1 MATNQ
6 AIEGADRLAVVVT
19 YPASPVSGNMCRFGS
34 LCGIAMTDENTD
46 GTTEVDFSRDRAWN
60 LSVTATGG
68 AIAKGDKL
76 YFHDASGINNVAA
89 NGYFCGIALEAIA
102 SGTATIKVKLE
113 GPGEVGSGSLKVAKV
128 ALTGGAANAFAFA
141 WQNPEASAIAVTKV
155 LLDITT
161 AGGTATAVLD
171 IGTGATA
178 TTHSD
183 NLIDGIDAN
192 ATGLSDNITE
202 KGSNGKSRQRMD
214 ENGGTTDYLTGQILT
229 EAATALVGNVYIH
242 YEVL

>member
-1 MATNQ
+1 MINEVFKGDVMPCT
-6 AIEGADRLAVVVT
+6 VT
-19 YPASPVSGNMCRFGS
+19 YPTSPSAGDMCRVGS
-34 LCGIAMTDENTD
+34 ICGIAAEDEDSVT
-46 GTTEVDFSRDRAWN
+46 GKTPVDFTTGKKFD
-60 LSVTATGG
+60 LSVTASS
-68 AIAKGDKL
+68 AISVGDKL
-76 YFHDASGINNVAA
+76 YFHDASGINNTAA
-89 NGYFCGIALEAIA
+89 SGTLCGIAMEALA
-102 SGTATIKVKLE
+102 TGTATIEVKLA
-113 GPGEVGSGSLKVAKV
+113 GPGETGEGTLKVAKV
-128 ALTGGAANAFAFA
+128 ALTAGAANAFAFA
-141 WQNPEASAIAVTKV
+141 WQNPEASAIAVTRV

-214 ENGGTTDYLTGQILT
+214 ANGGTTDYLTGQILV
-229 EAATALVGNVYIH
+229 EKADNLVGNVYIH

>member
-1 MATNQ
+1 MAVNEVFNGS
-6 AIEGADRLAVVVT
+6 ARRVVVT
-19 YPASPVSGNMCRFGS
+19 YPTAPDAGDMCRVGS
-34 LCGIAMTDENTD
+34 LCGVALGDEDDD
-46 GTTEVDFSRDRAWN
+46 GYTVVEFSQDRDFD
-60 LSVTATGG
+60 LSVTASS
-68 AIAKGDKL
+68 AISVGDKL
-76 YFHDASGINNVAA
+76 YFHDASGINNTSS
-89 NGYFCGIALEAIA
+89 GGTLCGIALEAIA
-102 SGTATIKVKLE
+102 SGSDTIRVKLV
-113 GPGEVGSGSLKVAKV
+113 GPGETGEGSLKVAKV
-128 ALTGGAANAFAFA
+128 ALKAGAANAFAFA
-141 WQNPEASAIAVTKV
+141 WQNPESSAIAVTRV

-183 NLIDGIDAN
+183 NLIDGADAN
-192 ATGLSDNITE
+192 AAALLDNITD

-229 EAATALVGNVYIH
+229 EAASALVGNVYIH